1 MQLQHKWNDF
11 LIRIIKEMYEFTYYK
26 ISSSI
31 NIDLTNEKI
40 NLFELYK
47 NDFLSCNFFKYI
59 INNRRLF
66 NFESEYIITI
76 INRIKPLK
84 DYLIK
89 CKKYNK
95 KRNLRY
101 NDVVIYVWGINEFL
115 RLKKYLYNNG
125 IQCDCEYNLKE
136 KRKIQFFQ
144 FRHLNNRLYLTL
156 CNEYY
161 VKDNNLK
168 PHITSEFIED
178 YEKFKKVTQFKLLS
192 FNDKIKFLLNKIF

>member
-84 DYLIK
+84 EYLSK

-101 NDVVIYVWGINEFL
+101 DNVVIYVWGIKEFL
-115 RLKKYLYNNG
+115 SLKKYLYNNG
-125 IQCDCEYNLKE
+125 IQCDCEYNLKG

-144 FRHLNNRLYLTL
+144 FRHFNNRLYLTL
-156 CNEYY
+156 CDEYY

-168 PHITSEFIED
+168 ALLVSDFIKD